1 MEEHLLQGMRGIGAG
16 RPSATFRIDHAVDQ
30 GDEQFGEHGRRDVDA
45 KHAFLLSAQEE
56 GVQRF
61 QVGLP
66 ACAFAVRVE
75 EVRAVLEYQEYQQ
88 LAVGEVFLIRRCN
101 ASRGSACSRSQA
113 WMIWFSTVSPWS
125 SSICTRL
132 SRVPQKRC
140 RVALL
145 TPAASASSFSV
156 ARGRSTI
163 ATASALMSRS
173 SWEIRVI
180 DGSRLVFLIVRIV
193 QKTGLASK
201 GISCQKII

>member
-88 LAVGEVFLIRRCN
+88 LAVG
-101 ASRGSACSRSQA
+101 
-113 WMIWFSTVSPWS
+113 WFSTVSPWS

>member
-1 MEEHLLQGMRGIGAG
+1 MLQVAGLDDLVQYGLSVVLEHLHQVVPRA
-16 RPSATFRIDHAVDQ
+16 AEAVQ
-30 GDEQFGEHGRRDVDA
+30 
-45 KHAFLLSAQEE
+45 
-56 GVQRF
+56 
-61 QVGLP
+61 
-66 ACAFAVRVE
+66 
-75 EVRAVLEYQEYQQ
+75 
-88 LAVGEVFLIRRCN
+88 
-101 ASRGSACSRSQA
+101 
-113 WMIWFSTVSPWS
+113 
-125 SSICTRL
+125 
-132 SRVPQKRC
+132 
-140 RVALL
+140 VALL

>member
-1 MEEHLLQGMRGIGAG
+1 
-16 RPSATFRIDHAVDQ
+16 
-30 GDEQFGEHGRRDVDA
+30 
-45 KHAFLLSAQEE
+45 
-56 GVQRF
+56 
-61 QVGLP
+61 
-66 ACAFAVRVE
+66 
-75 EVRAVLEYQEYQQ
+75 
-88 LAVGEVFLIRRCN
+88 
-101 ASRGSACSRSQA
+101 
-113 WMIWFSTVSPWS
+113 MIWFSTVSPWS
-125 SSICTRL
+125 SSICTIL